1 MRQPSGSGNGLKAS
15 RASALS
21 DYVQVLRR
29 DAWIIAATVAA
40 VALIAILFSLFQE
53 DRYES
58 RAEAFLLNTTSLPAS
73 FRYEQT
79 LRDIDPER
87 IGNTQARIARVP
99 AVVRRA
105 LREGGFTDR
114 TATDLLDNSTV
125 SQPPDTDI
133 LRFTV
138 NDADAAVATRL
149 ATAYATAY
157 ADFRRELDTAA
168 LASARTQIE
177 RRLPRLDPDSGFYF
191 QLRLEVQRLRTAEEL
206 QSANASVIREGTAAE
221 QVQPKPIRNGILGAL
236 LGLLLG
242 VALVVTREGLNTR
255 IRSSEEVEDILGLPM
270 IGRVAKP
277 SRRQVTHG
285 LAMLD
290 SPDAPETEAYRMIAT
305 NLGFV
310 NLDRGAKVI
319 MVTSAVDGEGKSTSV
334 ANLAIAMARA
344 GSRVALIDFD
354 LKRPSIDTLFDLDA
368 AQFGVGVTGVAL
380 GQISLDDA
388 LIRIPV
394 SDVDPA
400 GSLDVLLTGQEPP
413 DSAQFVASQRV
424 TDLLARLSGRYD
436 VVLVDAAPM
445 VQASDAVALAGKV
458 DAVIVIAGLSHVRRG
473 TLVDLRRILDST
485 PVAKLGFVLTGVP
498 MEDAYRHGYPPAG
511 QGTNGSGLPGL
522 RRQPVT

>member
-1 MRQPSGSGNGLKAS
+1 MKAS

-29 DAWIIAATVAA
+29 DAWIVAATTAL
-40 VALIAILFSLFQE
+40 VALAAIVFSLFQE
-53 DRYES
+53 ERYES

-87 IGNTQARIARVP
+87 IGHTQARIARVP
-99 AVVRRA
+99 AVARQA
-105 LREGGFTDR
+105 LREAGFTDR
-114 TATDLLDNSTV
+114 TADDLLDNSTV
-125 SQPPDTDI
+125 SQPPDTDL

-138 NDADAAVATRL
+138 NDGDPAVAKRL

-157 ADFRRELDTAA
+157 ADFRRQLDTTA
-168 LASARTQIE
+168 LASARRQIA
-177 RRLPRLDPDSGFYF
+177 RRLPNLDPGSGFFF

-206 QSANASVIREGTAAE
+206 QSANASVVREGTDAE
-221 QVQPKPIRNGILGAL
+221 QVQPKPVRNGILGGM
-236 LGLLLG
+236 LGFLLG

-255 IRSSEEVEDILGLPM
+255 VRSSEEVEDILGLPM
-270 IGRVAKP
+270 IGRVPKP
-277 SRRQVTHG
+277 SRRQEARG

-290 SPDAPETEAYRMIAT
+290 SPDAPEAESYRMIAT
-305 NLGFV
+305 NLGYV
-310 NLDRGAKVI
+310 NLDRGAKSI
-319 MVTSAVDGEGKSTSV
+319 MVTSAVDGEGKSTTV
-334 ANLAIAMARA
+334 ANLAIALARA

-354 LKRPSIDTLFDLDA
+354 LKRPSLDRLFDLDV

-394 SDVDPA
+394 SDVGPA

-413 DSAQFVASQRV
+413 DSVQFVASQRV
-424 TDLLARLSGRYD
+424 TDLLARLTARYD
-436 VVLVDAAPM
+436 IVLVDAAPM
-445 VQASDAVALAGKV
+445 VQASDAVALGAKV
-458 DAVIVIAGLSHVRRG
+458 DAVIAIAGLSHVRRG
-473 TLVDLRRILDST
+473 TLEDLNRILDST

-498 MEDAYRHGYPPAG
+498 MDDAYRYAYPPSG
-511 QGTNGSGLPGL
+511 PQSNGSGLPGR
-522 RRQPVT
+522 RRQPAGQTRN

>member
-1 MRQPSGSGNGLKAS
+1 MKAS

-29 DAWIIAATVAA
+29 DAWI
-40 VALIAILFSLFQE
+40 VALCTGLFALFAIVFSLAQE
-53 DRYES
+53 KRYES

-87 IGNTQARIARVP
+87 IGHTQARIARVP
-99 AVVRRA
+99 AVARQA
-105 LREGGFTDR
+105 LREAGFTDR
-114 TATDLLDNSTV
+114 TGDDLLANSTV
-125 SQPPDTDI
+125 SQPPDTDL

-138 NDADAAVATRL
+138 TDDDPATAQRL

-157 ADFRRELDTAA
+157 ADFRRQLDTKAV
-168 LASARTQIE
+168 ASARRQIA
-177 RRLPRLDPDSGFYF
+177 RRLPSLDPGSGFFF

-206 QSANASVIREGTAAE
+206 QSANASVVREGTDAE
-221 QVQPKPIRNGILGAL
+221 QVQPKPVRNGILGGM
-236 LGLLLG
+236 LGFLLG

-255 IRSSEEVEDILGLPM
+255 VRSSEEVEDILGLPM
-270 IGRVAKP
+270 IGRVPKP
-277 SRRQVTHG
+277 SRRQGDRG

-290 SPDAPETEAYRMIAT
+290 SPDAPEAESYRMIAT

-310 NLDRGAKVI
+310 NLDRGARSI
-319 MVTSAVDGEGKSTSV
+319 MVTSAVDGEGKSTTV

-354 LKRPSIDTLFDLDA
+354 LKRPSLDGLFDLDV

-388 LIRIPV
+388 LIPIPI
-394 SDVDPA
+394 SDVGPE
-400 GSLDVLLTGQEPP
+400 GGLDVLLTGQEPP

-424 TDLLARLSGRYD
+424 TDLLERLSARYD
-436 VVLVDAAPM
+436 IVLIDAAPM
-445 VQASDAVALAGKV
+445 VQASDAVALAAKV
-458 DAVIVIAGLSHVRRG
+458 DAVIAIAGLSHVRRG
-473 TLVDLRRILDST
+473 TLEDLRRILDGT
-485 PVAKLGFVLTGVP
+485 PVSKLGFVLTGVD
-498 MEDAYRHGYPPAG
+498 MEDGYRYVYPPPAPS
-511 QGTNGSGLPGL
+511 NGSGISGR
-522 RRQPVT
+522 RRQSATQTRP